1 MDLSREHHHTFATPT
16 KTSTSSIKVHI
27 MVRKR
32 VRDAEAA
39 PEVSM
44 TGVDNGEDSGS
55 EDVCPSPT
63 PPLVRACVPF
73 TDEFSGCGYD

>member
-1 MDLSREHHHTFATPT
+1 MCGTVRGEYHPTFAPPT
-16 KTSTSSIKVHI
+16 QTITSPAKVHV

-55 EDVCPSPT
+55 EDVCPLPYPAIS
-63 PPLVRACVPF
+63 ACV
-73 TDEFSGCGYD
+73 CGRHN

>member
-1 MDLSREHHHTFATPT
+1 
-16 KTSTSSIKVHI
+16 

-55 EDVCPSPT
+55 EDVCLSPT
-63 PPLVRACVPF
+63 PPLVR
-73 TDEFSGCGYD
+73 S

>member
-1 MDLSREHHHTFATPT
+1 MCGTFRGEHHHTFATPNQ
-16 KTSTSSIKVHI
+16 TSTGSTKVHI

-55 EDVCPSPT
+55 EDVCAFPYPAIS
-63 PPLVRACVPF
+63 ACVRGRPN
-73 TDEFSGCGYD
+73 